1 MKPEGRKQQLE
12 LALNGLMIDYEQE
25 TGLRI
30 DAFQFSRRLTS
41 EVGKT
46 YVPQVQLEVRV
57 PD

>member
-1 MKPEGRKQQLE
+1 MKPEGRKQRLE
-12 LALNGLMIDYEQE
+12 LELNKLMADYEQE

-41 EVGKT
+41 EVSKT